1 MFSFLGSIY
10 WQSTLNTQNRNLANA
25 VFNLEHKILFHLNLT
40 DLSILGGGCQKINTW
55 GQPGSICQVKFV
67 FELQVLQAEFNTNS
81 STANDKVIDWL
92 ENQFE
97 ISTLAFLLL
106 CNHSWKKEKRK
117 KQDISIMYTFLSI
130 WNTEH
135 LRSLPWALFYYSSK

>member
-25 VFNLEHKILFHLNLT
+25 VFNLEHKILFHLNIT
-40 DLSILGGGCQKINTW
+40 DLSILGGGRQKINTW

-67 FELQVLQAEFNTNS
+67 FVLQVLQAEFNTPG
-81 STANDKVIDWL
+81 NDIVIDWL

-106 CNHSWKKEKRK
+106 CNHSWKKKKK
-117 KQDISIMYTFLSI
+117 KQDISIMYTFFIYLKNRAPQVS
-130 WNTEH
+130 
-135 LRSLPWALFYYSSK
+135 ALGPFLLLK